1 LAKSAAARS
10 HSSRVRT
17 IQCAKPNCSRED
29 EDLLGLTL
37 TEAKFV
43 HPDLIF
49 SRELRAQSI
58 SEQDVTDVTE
68 MRPLN
73 CTSITSVTCM
83 SHPLRYTLT
92 REAVSGADDSHGGH
106 QFSTDGISTCLCA
119 QPEYPC

>member
-1 LAKSAAARS
+1 M
-10 HSSRVRT
+10 
-17 IQCAKPNCSRED
+17 
-29 EDLLGLTL
+29 GLTL

-49 SRELRAQSI
+49 SRGLRPQSI